1 MLWGNILL
9 LTDIEFLKKN
19 SSDFKVLNEKQ
30 TFSAEPNQNTLEGL
44 CFKTKYMYTKHQ
56 ITEYPCHIIISCHIS
71 DKVSHALNVN
81 TFSESYFFSLLLQTQ
96 QSALK
101 YEIWIIGN
109 YIFGGFSGV
118 VKPHFILSMKQFQYK
133 RNSYHSSG
141 FSGISWHSGVSLNS
155 RIFKNYM
162 HALQNMF

>member
-1 MLWGNILL
+1 MGQYPSAHRHQI
-9 LTDIEFLKKN
+9 FKKN

-81 TFSESYFFSLLLQTQ
+81 TFSESYFF
-96 QSALK
+96 
-101 YEIWIIGN
+101 
-109 YIFGGFSGV
+109 F
-118 VKPHFILSMKQFQYK
+118 FIAT
-133 RNSYHSSG
+133 NTT
-141 FSGISWHSGVSLNS
+141 ISTK
-155 RIFKNYM
+155 I
-162 HALQNMF
+162 